1 MQMNFTDMSCNEFT
15 EALSSKAPVP
25 GGGGASALAGALG
38 TALGTM
44 VGQLTVGK
52 KKYAD
57 VEEDVKELMEKAAKL
72 QQELLALVEKDAE
85 VFAPLSKAYGMP
97 KETAEEEAEKDRVM
111 ALVLKDAAEV
121 PLEIMRKCCA
131 AIDLQEAFAA
141 KGSRLAVSDAGVG
154 VIFCKSALQGASLNV
169 FINTKSM
176 KDREL
181 AEKID
186 KEADEMLLQYT
197 VKADEVFACVFHQ
210 LRK

>member
-1 MQMNFTDMSCNEFT
+1 MNFIDKSCREFT

-38 TALGTM
+38 TALGNM
-44 VGQLTVGK
+44 VGQLTTGK

-57 VEEDVKELMEKAAKL
+57 VEEDIQVLMEKASKL

-85 VFAPLSKAYGMP
+85 VFEPLSKAYGMP
-97 KETAEEEAEKDRVM
+97 KETEEEKAEKEKVM
-111 ALVLKDAAEV
+111 AAALKEACSV
-121 PLEIMRKCCA
+121 PLEIMHKCCE
-131 AIDLQEAFAA
+131 AIDLQAEFAA
-141 KGSRLAVSDAGVG
+141 KGSRLAISDAGVG

-169 FINTKSM
+169 FINTKAM
-176 KDREL
+176 KDRAL

-186 KEADEMLLQYT
+186 GEADEMLLQYT
-197 VKADEVFACVFHQ
+197 MKADEVFASVFHE